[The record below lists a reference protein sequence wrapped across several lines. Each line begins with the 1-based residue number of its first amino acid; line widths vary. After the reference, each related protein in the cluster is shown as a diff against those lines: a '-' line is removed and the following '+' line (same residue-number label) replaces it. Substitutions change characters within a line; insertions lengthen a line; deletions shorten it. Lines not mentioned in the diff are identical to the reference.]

1 MPISLEQIQHSF
13 LEHYDKLFQTA
24 LNITG
29 ECDDA
34 KDVIQDVFL
43 KIWQKKEN
51 MDDQKLNGGY
61 LYRSVVNASLNKLQK
76 RKGNNQILSTATIAI
91 ASNGDAPDQVLY
103 GKELEKEIDR
113 AIELLPPKCKA
124 IFVLSRFEGLKY
136 REIADHLDVSPKTV
150 ENQMGI
156 ALKKLQNTLSPY
168 MTKEFLAFTAT
179 VGMSTIL
186 TYLLSSV
193 YLIFIGNF

>member
-24 LNITG
+24 LNITS

-76 RKGNNQILSTATIAI
+76 RKGNIQILSTATIAI

-193 YLIFIGNF
+193 HLIYIGNF